1 MKKYTLDR
9 EDTLLLMI
17 DIQERLAPAIHNG
30 DKIVEK
36 NRILLTAMKELNM
49 KVIHTEQY
57 PKGLGSTL
65 PQLAEL
71 LEGKPHEKV
80 MFSAYSN
87 DVREDIFKSGRKN
100 ILVTGMETHVCVF
113 QTVRALLE
121 GNYNVFVLMDGVG
134 SRTHENYQ
142 NALDMMKDMGAVIT
156 NVETVLFDLIKTAG
170 TPDFKMISKL
180 VK

>member
-30 DKIVEK
+30 DRIVEK
-36 NRILLTAMKELNM
+36 NRILLTAMKELKM
-49 KVIHTEQY
+49 DVIHTEQY
-57 PKGLGSTL
+57 PKGLGGTL
-65 PQLAEL
+65 PQLAAL
-71 LEGKPHEKV
+71 IEGKPHEKV
-80 MFSAYSN
+80 MFSAYN
-87 DVREDIFKSGRKN
+87 EDVRDDLFSRGKKN
-100 ILVTGMETHVCVF
+100 ILITGMETHVCVF
-113 QTVRALLE
+113 QTVRDLLE
-121 GNYNVFVLMDGVG
+121 NHYNVFVLMDGVG
-134 SRTHENYQ
+134 SRTHENYS
-142 NALDMMKDMGAVIT
+142 NALELMQEMGAVIT